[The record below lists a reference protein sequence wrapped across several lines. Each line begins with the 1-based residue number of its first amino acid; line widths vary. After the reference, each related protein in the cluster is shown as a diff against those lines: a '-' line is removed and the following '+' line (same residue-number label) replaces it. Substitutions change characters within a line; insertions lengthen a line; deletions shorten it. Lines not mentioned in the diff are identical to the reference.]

1 MRLTVRKSS
10 NNSDLHRSRP
20 WSRAM
25 LELLNCSAGVLR
37 NNPRC
42 ACMCASII
50 NRPCAEVIS
59 RGPHAENYNMLTL
72 NLKIYQQ
79 LKEQNLLPIPVKQE
93 EHADNSAAV
102 KILKRKKTPAGYLPG
117 YPADTDLSYVHE
129 KRTDVRPCRHTGPC
143 NSSCECVRTHVTC
156 EKACACPPECPR
168 KWRGCACKR
177 GGRPCTTDK
186 CVCVK
191 ANRECD
197 PDLCGTCGS
206 VELLD
211 PMNRHNDNIGTNRD
225 CQNVCLQRAR
235 PKKTLL
241 GQSIVSGMGLYVSED
256 VERGEFIGE
265 YRGEI
270 VTNEEADRRGT
281 LYDKRGISFLFTL
294 NSAQAIDATRMG
306 NKFRF
311 INHSSKVPNCSAK
324 VTMAN
329 CTHRIGFWTNL
340 TCLWL

>member
-1 MRLTVRKSS
+1 MPITIKQ
-10 NNSDLHRSRP
+10 
-20 WSRAM
+20 
-25 LELLNCSAGVLR
+25 
-37 NNPRC
+37 
-42 ACMCASII
+42 
-50 NRPCAEVIS
+50 AE
-59 RGPHAENYNMLTL
+59 P
-72 NLKIYQQ
+72 
-79 LKEQNLLPIPVKQE
+79 
-93 EHADNSAAV
+93 ADVSAAV
-102 KILKRKKTPAGYLPG
+102 KVLKRKKTPAGYLPG
-117 YPADTDLSYVHE
+117 YPADTDRTYVHE
-129 KRTDVRPCRHTGPC
+129 KRTDVRPCRHRGPC

-168 KWRGCACKR
+168 KWRGCSCKR
-177 GGRPCTTDK
+177 GGRPCSSDK

-206 VELLD
+206 AEILD
-211 PMNRHNDNIGTNRD
+211 PMNRGNDDPGVVSPRN
-225 CQNVCLQRAR
+225 CQNVSLQREQ

-241 GQSIVSGMGLYVSED
+241 GHSTVSGMGLFAGED
-256 VERGEFIGE
+256 IEKNEFIGE
-265 YRGEI
+265 YKGEI

-281 LYDKRGISFLFTL
+281 LYDMRGISFLFTL

-329 CTHRIGFWTNL
+329 CAQRIGFWATRNL
-340 TCLWL
+340 QAGEELFFDYGSVPSMESRPTD